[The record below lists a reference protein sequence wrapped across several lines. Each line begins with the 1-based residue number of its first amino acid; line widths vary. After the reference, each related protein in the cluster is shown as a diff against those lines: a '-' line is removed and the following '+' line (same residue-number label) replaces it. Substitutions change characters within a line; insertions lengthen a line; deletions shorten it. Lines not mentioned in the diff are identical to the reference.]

1 MILSERANSAHAVL
15 TVGLWEWFVLAGVF
29 ALCVGLDVLVLNRKH
44 EAPSLK
50 RAALQSLLWF
60 GVGIVFGA
68 AIWLLHGGIA
78 GQEYYT
84 GYFMEDSLSFDNV
97 FVWSLVIT
105 AFVLFKGYHHTLLLW
120 GVMMSIVLRIAFI
133 TVGVTAIQRF
143 AIVTVILAV
152 FLIYTGIK
160 LKTSDDDETFVLE
173 ENKVYRVL
181 SKILPVAKD
190 RYSTSYATR
199 QEGGLK
205 LTPFGIAIIMFGG
218 VDVMFAIDSVPAI
231 LAVARDPFVII
242 ASNVMALLGLQ
253 SLYFLFDAVK
263 NAFSK
268 LNEGLAFI
276 LAGIGL
282 KMLVAS
288 EMFMGGLDWVLRF
301 VHIPWQPEAY
311 DVPALWSLGGIVSI
325 LAVCIVWSLFS
336 REEELPVATME
347 EELEVRLTIRTK
359 PLAAAAD

>member
-1 MILSERANSAHAVL
+1 VILSEQASSAHAVL
-15 TVGLWEWFVLAGVF
+15 TVGLWEWFALAGAF
-29 ALCVGLDVLVLNRKH
+29 ALCVGLDMFVLNRKH

-60 GVGIVFGA
+60 GVGITFGA
-68 AIWLLHGGIA
+68 AIWLLHGGVA
-78 GQEYYT
+78 GQEYFT

-105 AFVLFKGYHHTLLLW
+105 AFVLFRGYHHTLLIW

-143 AIVTVILAV
+143 AFVTIVLAA

-160 LKTSDDDETFVLE
+160 LKTSDDDNNFELE
-173 ENKVYRVL
+173 ENKAYRLL
-181 SKILPVAKD
+181 SKILPIAKD
-190 RYSTSYATR
+190 RYGTSYATR
-199 QEGGLK
+199 QEGGFK
-205 LTPFGIAIIMFGG
+205 LTPFGVAILMFGG
-218 VDVMFAIDSVPAI
+218 VDVMFAVDSVPAI
-231 LAVARDPFVII
+231 LAVARDPFIII
-242 ASNVMALLGLQ
+242 ASNIMALLGLQ

-282 KMLVAS
+282 KMLIAS
-288 EMFMGGLDWVLRF
+288 ELFMGGLDWVLRL

-325 LAVCIVWSLFS
+325 LAICIVWSLFS
-336 REEELPVATME
+336 REEELPVASMT
-347 EELEVRLTIRTK
+347 EELEVRLTIQTK
-359 PLAAAAD
+359 SLAAVAD